1 MRSLKKT
8 RQNINSSATS
18 IEHPDW
24 NHAET
29 ILPEEKDAMQ
39 YIVKG
44 KDNLLAVYSNGII
57 GRVVQYHFAD
67 GKKTE
72 LSLPMAGEVGVFCPD
87 QHTNHFV
94 VTISS
99 WTLPTTWYDYDADKR
114 SFTKSIFNSDV
125 SYPGFENLTAEEV
138 EVPGHDGTMIP
149 ALHHLQKGIA
159 KGWEELLSPR
169 GVRRLWH

>member
-1 MRSLKKT
+1 MPSRSKGAPKYKLV
-8 RQNINSSATS
+8 ATS

-24 NHAET
+24 GHAET

-57 GRVVQYHFAD
+57 GHVVQYHFAD

-72 LSLPMAGEVGVFCPD
+72 LSLPMAGTVGVFCPD

-99 WTLPTTWYDYDADKR
+99 WTLPTTWYDYDAD
-114 SFTKSIFNSDV
+114 
-125 SYPGFENLTAEEV
+125 
-138 EVPGHDGTMIP
+138 
-149 ALHHLQKGIA
+149 IA
-159 KGWEELLSPR
+159 FICEKH
-169 GVRRLWH
+169 VQF